1 MIKSVAT
8 AMACGICIVAISA
21 PAQAQTREFRI
32 PAGSLKSAL
41 DAYARQSGLQVI
53 YKVDDVRGARSGGAK
68 GNMSADAAL
77 NAVLSGTGFK
87 SRSGSS
93 GGIAI
98 VRTNVA
104 GSPIAA
110 APESSYAGETALSY
124 KEGEAPPGTGEI
136 VVTGSRIRG
145 AKAASDVVT
154 LDQKAIIASGQIDL
168 GEAIRSLP
176 QNFGGGQNP
185 GVGTGAGQVN
195 SNLNSASSANLRGL
209 GPDATLTL
217 LNGHRLPY
225 DSAFQGVDISAIPV
239 AALDRIEVVL
249 DGASA
254 LYGSD
259 AVAGV
264 VNVILRRDF
273 DGVATSGQLGASSD
287 GGYFRQQVDIV
298 GGTKWNGGGF
308 LLAYDFA
315 RSSEIEARQRNY
327 VGSLDPDVSLYPS
340 QHRHAITFTGHQ
352 SLSDRIL
359 AKVDAIYSRRKSRST
374 GGTAI
379 SRFDYDRE
387 VESYT
392 IAPSL
397 EIDLGAGWQAKA
409 VGVFGR
415 DRTHYRTTFS
425 PLTGSP
431 TITIGCYC
439 NDVASADFG
448 VEGPLFALA
457 GGNARLALG
466 GGFRNNGLDF
476 RRLATGRARVDF
488 NVTRRSRYAY
498 GELYLPFVSSEM
510 AIRGIDRL
518 TVSAALRYEDYP
530 GLDKL
535 ATPRLGL
542 IYAPTP
548 GLTLRASWARSFK
561 APTLYQQ
568 YIPYQS
574 YLLPAAAFGAGS
586 SPSTVFFTGGGN
598 PDLKPERARSW
609 TVGIEYRPPSV
620 DGLFVSATFFD
631 IDYRDRVVEPIAG
644 SIAAAFRDPGY
655 ATLINR
661 SPSASLLA
669 ELIAGAQFGLQNFSG
684 GTYNPANVA
693 AFVDNR
699 NVNVAAQAIRGVDA
713 RIAWNGEIGNG
724 QKLGFDIAG
733 SWLESGQQLTP
744 SLPEVELAGNVF
756 SPPNYRLRAS
766 ANYEIGGFRLTSA
779 INYTGALADRRF
791 ATERRLAPSAT
802 VDLGASYD
810 VIAGEGRDPGLS
822 VSLTVNNLFDDSP
835 EVIRTTGPTDT
846 PYDSTNFSPI
856 GRFIA
861 IGIRKHW

>member
-1 MIKSVAT
+1 MPS
-8 AMACGICIVAISA
+8 
-21 PAQAQTREFRI
+21 
-32 PAGSLKSAL
+32 
-41 DAYARQSGLQVI
+41 QSHI
-53 YKVDDVRGARSGGAK
+53 
-68 GNMSADAAL
+68 MSAALVTIIAGTLPQAGRAQEAAQLATQDDAE
-77 NAVLSGTGFK
+77 
-87 SRSGSS
+87 
-93 GGIAI
+93 
-98 VRTNVA
+98 
-104 GSPIAA
+104 SP
-110 APESSYAGETALSY
+110 PE
-124 KEGEAPPGTGEI
+124 EADDI

-145 AKAASDVVT
+145 AEIAGDVIT
-154 LDQKAIIASGQIDL
+154 IDQQAIIAAGQIDV

-185 GVGTGAGQVN
+185 GIGTGAGLVN

-239 AALDRIEVVL
+239 AALDRIEVVP

-273 DGVATSGQLGASSD
+273 DGVATSGQLGASSA
-287 GGYFRQQVDIV
+287 GGYFRQQADIV
-298 GGTKWNGGGF
+298 GGTKWNDGGF
-308 LLAYDFA
+308 LLAYDFT
-315 RSSEIEARQRNY
+315 RSSGIKARQRSY
-327 VGSLDPDVSLYPS
+327 AGSLDPDVSLYPS
-340 QHRHAITFTGHQ
+340 QHRHAVTFTGHH
-352 SLSDRIL
+352 IL
-359 AKVDAIYSRRKSRST
+359 GDGIVAKVDALYSRRKSESV

-379 SRFDYDRE
+379 SRFEYDPK

-397 EIDLGAGWQAKA
+397 EIELGADWQATV

-415 DRTHYRTTFS
+415 DRTHYRTTFT
-425 PLTGSP
+425 PQTGSP
-431 TITIGCYC
+431 TVTTGCYC
-439 NDVASADFG
+439 NDVASADFSA
-448 VEGPLFALA
+448 EGPLFALA
-457 GGNARLALG
+457 GGDARLALG

-476 RRLATGRARVDF
+476 RRVATGRAPENF
-488 NVTRRSRYAY
+488 SVTRRSRYAY
-498 GELYLPFVSSEM
+498 GELFLPFVSSDM

-518 TVSAALRYEDYP
+518 SVSAALRYEDYP
-530 GLDKL
+530 GLDRL
-535 ATPRLGL
+535 ATPRVGL
-542 IYAPTP
+542 IYAPVS
-548 GLTLRASWARSFK
+548 GLTLRASWSRSFK

-568 YIPYQS
+568 YIPYQA

-586 SPSTVFFTGGGN
+586 SPRTVLFTGGGN
-598 PDLKPERARSW
+598 PDVKPERAKSW
-609 TVGIEYRPPSV
+609 TAGFEYRLPSAE
-620 DGLFVSATFFD
+620 GLVLSATYFD

-669 ELIAGAQFGLQNFSG
+669 GLIAGAQFGLQNFSG
-684 GTYNPANVA
+684 GAYNPSNVV

-699 NVNVAAQAIRGVDA
+699 NINVAAQAIRGVDA
-713 RIAWNGEIGNG
+713 RIAWNGEIGNR
-724 QKLGFDIAG
+724 QRLGFDVAG
-733 SWLESGQQLTP
+733 SWLESSQQLTP
-744 SLPEVELAGNVF
+744 ALPEVELAGNVF
-756 SPPNYRLRAS
+756 NPPNYRLRAS
-766 ANYEIGGFRLTSA
+766 ANYENAGFRLTSA

-791 ATERRLAPSAT
+791 ATASRLAPSAT

-810 VIAGEGRDPGLS
+810 VIGGEGRDPGLS
-822 VSLTVNNLFDDSP
+822 ISLTVNNLFNDRP

-861 IGIRKHW
+861 VGIRRHW